1 MVDRETAPLLKAV
14 ATPQTNKSPLIFRL
28 AVGGFLLGL
37 LFVSLGVLL
46 LYVPRP
52 EAAHPEEFE
61 KPVHPAAPHPF
72 ERDLLSQVALDLL
85 PFNNSDISSGISLQQ
100 VERVYCNFD
109 QGGFRLQIVDGR
121 MYVVGERHG
130 LQTRVRNTKLM
141 LMHLMHSFDL
151 PDVDIGWISADDGVL
166 EFDAGRSDECPEQ
179 GPVFVMTKQPQ
190 HEHCIMYPDFT
201 FWDWEEAYAVPW
213 QDIPKVMEQAAD
225 REPWKKRKE
234 RLFTRAFNLGEARN
248 TLKDNEG
255 GLGQHELLDARII
268 DWHADPGSFVDL
280 QDHCQYKWLLHTAGN
295 TYSARLK
302 YLLFCKSAVV
312 LPDSP
317 WQEFF
322 YHMLQPGHN
331 VYRIDALTYGNR
343 AYHLPAVADYLQEN
357 DAEAERIG
365 AAGAAFARKYL
376 SSQSVE
382 QYYKELIE
390 TYAGLMKFKPK
401 VHPDAIPID
410 KSLMNDY
417 ARPFQDRTCEVCRR
431 T

>member
-1 MVDRETAPLLKAV
+1 MAITLLMGAHTHPCV
-14 ATPQTNKSPLIFRL
+14 H
-28 AVGGFLLGL
+28 
-37 LFVSLGVLL
+37 VSWVSSIT
-46 LYVPRP
+46 V
-52 EAAHPEEFE
+52 
-61 KPVHPAAPHPF
+61 
-72 ERDLLSQVALDLL
+72 
-85 PFNNSDISSGISLQQ
+85 SSGSSTMQDTL
-100 VERVYCNFD
+100 RPC
-109 QGGFRLQIVDGR
+109 
-121 MYVVGERHG
+121 
-130 LQTRVRNTKLM
+130 
-141 LMHLMHSFDL
+141 
-151 PDVDIGWISADDGVL
+151 SAC
-166 EFDAGRSDECPEQ
+166 R
-179 GPVFVMTKQPQ
+179 
-190 HEHCIMYPDFT
+190 
-201 FWDWEEAYAVPW
+201 
-213 QDIPKVMEQAAD
+213 
-225 REPWKKRKE
+225 
-234 RLFTRAFNLGEARN
+234 
-248 TLKDNEG
+248 
-255 GLGQHELLDARII
+255 
-268 DWHADPGSFVDL
+268 
-280 QDHCQYKWLLHTAGN
+280 YKWLLHTAGN